1 MALKIGIN
9 GLGRIGR
16 MVLRSIVENKNNNID
31 IKHINNKSNSEVS
44 SFLIKYD
51 SIHGKINAEISHG
64 KNNLII
70 NKKKISISHETEIDK
85 INWKKF
91 GVDIVLE
98 CTGKFNTKEKAI
110 LHINNGA
117 KKVIVSAPC
126 KKADKTI
133 VYGINHSTISK
144 NDLIISASSCT
155 TNCFAL
161 VADIINNNFEIE
173 NGYMVTIHSYTPDQK
188 LLDNSH
194 KDLRRARSATQSI
207 VPTSTGSTKSLDEII
222 PKLKGK
228 IEGIALRV
236 PTPNVSLVEFI
247 FNSKR
252 KLSVK
257 EINDCF
263 IKASKTNMKNILDV
277 TKEKLVSSDFN
288 HNPYSAIIDLT
299 LTRVVGNNMGKVSAW
314 YDNEWG
320 FSCRMVDIAK
330 FINKI

>member
-98 CTGKFNTKEKAI
+98 CTGKFNTKEKAM

-144 NDLIISASSCT
+144 NDLIISAASCT

-263 IKASKTNMKNILDV
+263 IKASKTNLKNILDV

-288 HNPYSAIIDLT
+288 HNPYSAIIDLS

-320 FSCRMVDIAK
+320 FSCRMIDIAK

>member
-1 MALKIGIN
+1 MTLKIGIN

-133 VYGINHSTISK
+133 VYGINHSTIAK
-144 NDLIISASSCT
+144 NDLIISAASCT

-173 NGYMVTIHSYTPDQK
+173 NGYMITIHSYTPDQK

-263 IKASKTNMKNILDV
+263 IKASKTNLKNILDV